1 MKISRGFF
9 WNTLGSTMYGLNS
22 FLMLALVSR
31 VGTVEETGAFGIA
44 FTTAQLMYIVG
55 LLGVSHYQMTDYEKK
70 YSFREYGVLRFFS
83 CALMAVGCAL
93 SIQVMGFSGQK
104 ALLTA
109 LLTLLMLLNVVGDLY
124 QNLFFQ
130 NNRLDLSGSALF
142 YRTFWSLLV
151 FAVAYIAT
159 KALVLAICLQILC
172 NLLVTLY
179 YAVRVAPAFLKLE
192 PRREIS
198 AGQCRVLLLECL
210 PLFVSLLL
218 MNLVISASKYG
229 IEFCMDDQA
238 QGYYNMIFMP
248 AQVINLCSQFLFKP
262 MLNQYAV
269 LLRTKQ
275 RDQFRLL
282 LKKQVALVMAFTLL
296 CCAGAAVLGAPV
308 LGLLYRKDLSGYVTA
323 LVIVVL
329 GGGFYALCQL
339 MYYLLV
345 ILRWQGRI
353 LSIYLFAI
361 VAVVPITYFSIH
373 GLGILGASFSFAIVH
388 SVIFAVYISVL
399 WRNSGGKSAIAD
411 KMD

>member
-70 YSFREYGVLRFFS
+70 YSFREYGVLRALS

-93 SIQVMGFSGQK
+93 SIQVMGFLGQK

-172 NLLVTLY
+172 NFLVTLY
-179 YAVRVAPAFLKLE
+179 YAVRVAPAFLKSE
-192 PRREIS
+192 PRRKFS
-198 AGQCRVLLLECL
+198 SGQCRVLLLECL

-229 IEFCMDDQA
+229 IEFWMDDQA

-275 RDQFRLL
+275 QAQFRKL

-308 LGLLYRKDLSGYVTA
+308 LGLLYRKDLSGYLTA

-329 GGGFYALCQL
+329 GGGFFALCQL
-339 MYYLLV
+339 LYYIFV
-345 ILRWQGRI
+345 IQRWQKHI
-353 LSIYLFAI
+353 SYIYLA
-361 VAVVPITYFSIH
+361 AALAAVPITYGMIQW
-373 GLGILGASFSFAIVH
+373 LGVSGAALSFAAVH
-388 SVIFAVYISVL
+388 CLIALLYLGVF
-399 WRNSGGKSAIAD
+399 WKKRNEEAA
-411 KMD
+411 

>member
-1 MKISRGFF
+1 
-9 WNTLGSTMYGLNS
+9 MYGLNS

-70 YSFREYGVLRFFS
+70 YSFREYGVLRALS

-93 SIQVMGFSGQK
+93 SIQVMGFLGQK

-229 IEFCMDDQA
+229 IE
-238 QGYYNMIFMP
+238 
-248 AQVINLCSQFLFKP
+248 
-262 MLNQYAV
+262 
-269 LLRTKQ
+269 
-275 RDQFRLL
+275 
-282 LKKQVALVMAFTLL
+282 
-296 CCAGAAVLGAPV
+296 
-308 LGLLYRKDLSGYVTA
+308 
-323 LVIVVL
+323 
-329 GGGFYALCQL
+329 
-339 MYYLLV
+339 
-345 ILRWQGRI
+345 
-353 LSIYLFAI
+353 
-361 VAVVPITYFSIH
+361 
-373 GLGILGASFSFAIVH
+373 
-388 SVIFAVYISVL
+388 
-399 WRNSGGKSAIAD
+399 
-411 KMD
+411 

>member
-1 MKISRGFF
+1 MKKNNQLFGAL

-70 YSFREYGVLRFFS
+70 YSFREYGVLRALS

-93 SIQVMGFSGQK
+93 SIQVMGFLGQK

-172 NLLVTLY
+172 NFLVTLY
-179 YAVRVAPAFLKLE
+179 YAVRVAPAFLKSE

-198 AGQCRVLLLECL
+198 AGQCRVLLMECL

-229 IEFCMDDQA
+229 IEFWMDDQA

-275 RDQFRLL
+275 QAQFRKL

-308 LGLLYRKDLSGYVTA
+308 LGLLYRKDLSGYLTA

-329 GGGFYALCQL
+329 GGGIFALCQL
-339 MYYLLV
+339 LYYIFV
-345 ILRWQGRI
+345 ILRWQKHI
-353 LSIYLFAI
+353 SYIYLA
-361 VAVVPITYFSIH
+361 AALAAVPITYGMIQW
-373 GLGILGASFSFAIVH
+373 LGVSGAALSFAAVH
-388 SVIFAVYISVL
+388 CLIALLYLGVF
-399 WRNSGGKSAIAD
+399 WKKRNEEAA
-411 KMD
+411 

>member
-1 MKISRGFF
+1 
-9 WNTLGSTMYGLNS
+9 MYGLNS

-70 YSFREYGVLRFFS
+70 YSFREYGVLRALS

-172 NLLVTLY
+172 NFLVTLY
-179 YAVRVAPAFLKLE
+179 YAVRVAPAFLKWE
-192 PRREIS
+192 PRREFPS
-198 AGQCRVLLLECL
+198 GQCRVLLLECL

-275 RDQFRLL
+275 QAQFRKL
-282 LKKQVALVMAFTLL
+282 LKKQVALVIAFTLV
-296 CCAGAAVLGAPV
+296 CCAGAAILGVPV
-308 LGLLYRKDLSGYVTA
+308 LGLLYGKNLSAYRVA
-323 LVIVVL
+323 LVIVIM
-329 GGGFYALCQL
+329 GGGIYALCQL
-339 MYYLLV
+339 LYYIFV
-345 ILRWQGRI
+345 IQRWQKHI
-353 LSIYLFAI
+353 SYIYLA
-361 VAVVPITYFSIH
+361 AALAAVPITYGMIQW
-373 GLGILGASFSFAIVH
+373 LGVSGAALSFAAVH
-388 SVIFAVYISVL
+388 CLIALLYLGVF
-399 WRNSGGKSAIAD
+399 WKKRNEEAA
-411 KMD
+411 

>member
-1 MKISRGFF
+1 MKKNNQLFGAL

-70 YSFREYGVLRFFS
+70 YSFREYGVLRAFS

-198 AGQCRVLLLECL
+198 SGQCRVLLLECL

-229 IEFCMDDQA
+229 IEFWMDDQA

-329 GGGFYALCQL
+329 GGGIFALCQL
-339 MYYLLV
+339 LYYIFV
-345 ILRWQGRI
+345 IQRWQKNI
-353 LSIYLFAI
+353 SYIYLA
-361 VAVVPITYFSIH
+361 AVLAAVPITYGMIQW
-373 GLGILGASFSFAIVH
+373 LGVSGAALSFAAVH
-388 SVIFAVYISVL
+388 CLIALLYLGVF
-399 WRNSGGKSAIAD
+399 WKKRNEEAA
-411 KMD
+411 

>member
-1 MKISRGFF
+1 MKISLGFF

-70 YSFREYGVLRFFS
+70 YSFREYGVLRALS

-179 YAVRVAPAFLKLE
+179 YAVRVAPAFLKSE

-198 AGQCRVLLLECL
+198 AGQCRVLLMECL

-229 IEFCMDDQA
+229 IEFWMDDQA

-275 RDQFRLL
+275 QAQFRKL
-282 LKKQVALVMAFTLL
+282 LKKQVALVIAFTLV
-296 CCAGAAVLGAPV
+296 CCAGAAILGVPV
-308 LGLLYRKDLSGYVTA
+308 LGLLYGKNLSAYRVA
-323 LVIVVL
+323 LVIVIM
-329 GGGFYALCQL
+329 GGGIYALCQL
-339 MYYLLV
+339 LYYIFV
-345 ILRWQGRI
+345 IQRWQKHI
-353 LSIYLFAI
+353 SYIYLA
-361 VAVVPITYFSIH
+361 AVLAAVPITYGMIQW
-373 GLGILGASFSFAIVH
+373 LGVSGAALSFAAVH
-388 SVIFAVYISVL
+388 CLIALLYLGVF
-399 WRNSGGKSAIAD
+399 WKKRNEEAA
-411 KMD
+411 

>member
-1 MKISRGFF
+1 MRSLKNRSGIF

-70 YSFREYGVLRFFS
+70 YSFREYGVLRAFS

-93 SIQVMGFSGQK
+93 SIQVMGFLGQK

-151 FAVAYIAT
+151 FAAAYIAT

-172 NLLVTLY
+172 NFLVTLY
-179 YAVRVAPAFLKLE
+179 YAVRVAPAFLKSE
-192 PRREIS
+192 PRREFS

-229 IEFCMDDQA
+229 IEFWMDDQA

-275 RDQFRLL
+275 QAQFRKL
-282 LKKQVALVMAFTLL
+282 LKKQVALVIAFTLV
-296 CCAGAAVLGAPV
+296 CCAGAAILGVPV
-308 LGLLYRKDLSGYVTA
+308 LGLLYGKNLSAYRVA
-323 LVIVVL
+323 LVIVIM
-329 GGGFYALCQL
+329 GGGIYALCQL
-339 MYYLLV
+339 LYYIFV
-345 ILRWQGRI
+345 IQRWQKHI
-353 LSIYLFAI
+353 SYIYLA
-361 VAVVPITYFSIH
+361 AALAAVPITYGMIQW
-373 GLGILGASFSFAIVH
+373 LGVSGAALSFAAVH
-388 SVIFAVYISVL
+388 CLIALLYLGVF
-399 WRNSGGKSAIAD
+399 WKKRNEEAA
-411 KMD
+411 